1 MSMSKITLK
10 FNAYLTVILFNLKMA
25 ARSLTAHK
33 TRVFLTLLCIAIGV
47 ASIVI
52 MQAIGTETKH
62 HIVKMVSSMG
72 SNIISVKYKGQK
84 NGAFDSHNNYLTQE
98 DITSLADN
106 PHISHSTLF
115 YTASGTIVSP
125 QGSADV
131 QLIGA
136 NADIAIIR
144 NLVIDRGRFYTPQDD
159 AALANVVVLGAS
171 LAERLFPQKETAF
184 AQNIKINDIS
194 MQVIGILTQ
203 KGEGMDAGV
212 DDAAFLPSNSYLVRL
227 FGHTP
232 PSGMVL
238 KAKDAT
244 HIEPVKYA
252 VEQRLSRFK
261 HQQSYEIRNTTEL
274 LKTLHETQSK
284 INLFLLSISS
294 VTLFVAGVSV
304 MNTILISVRER
315 RREIGIRLAVGAS
328 YSDIFYQFLTEAF
341 LISLLGTLLGLL
353 FSFIGFRILLLF
365 DIAVGF
371 SLYSFL
377 LASFAACFI
386 TVVFGVYPSHR
397 AAASAPIEGIR
408 EL

>member
-1 MSMSKITLK
+1 MSKITLK
-10 FNAYLTVILFNLKMA
+10 FNVYSTVILFNLKMA
-25 ARSLTAHK
+25 VRSLAAHK

-72 SNIISVKYKGQK
+72 SNIISVKYKRQE
-84 NGAFDSHNNYLTQE
+84 NGAFDSHHDYLTPE
-98 DITSLADN
+98 DITSLSSH
-106 PHISHSTLF
+106 PYISHSTLF

-125 QGSADV
+125 QSSADG

-144 NLVIDRGRFYTPQDD
+144 NLVIDRGRFYTPQED

-184 AQNIKINDIS
+184 EQNIKINDIS

-238 KAKDAT
+238 KAKDAS

-341 LISLLGTLLGLL
+341 LISFLGTLLGLL

-371 SLYSFL
+371 SFYSFL
-377 LASFAACFI
+377 LASLAACFI

>member
-1 MSMSKITLK
+1 MSKITLK
-10 FNAYLTVILFNLKMA
+10 FNIYSMVILFNLKMTV
-25 ARSLTAHK
+25 RSLTAHK

-72 SNIISVKYKGQK
+72 SNIISVKYKRQE
-84 NGAFDSHNNYLTQE
+84 NGAFDSHHDYLTPE
-98 DITSLADN
+98 DITSLSGN

-115 YTASGTIVSP
+115 YAAPGTIVSP
-125 QGSADV
+125 QGTADV

-144 NLVIDRGRFYTPQDD
+144 NLVIDRGRFYTLQDD

-184 AQNIKINDIS
+184 EQSIKINDIS

-212 DDAAFLPSNSYLVRL
+212 DNAAFLPSNSYLVRL
-227 FGHTP
+227 FGNTP
-232 PSGMVL
+232 PSGMAL
-238 KAKDAT
+238 KAKDAS
-244 HIEPVKYA
+244 HIESVKYA
-252 VEQRLSRFK
+252 VEERLSRFK

-341 LISLLGTLLGLL
+341 LISLSGTLLGLL

-365 DIAVGF
+365 DITVGF
-371 SLYSFL
+371 SFYSFL
-377 LASFAACFI
+377 LASLAACFI

>member
-1 MSMSKITLK
+1 MGTMKTTLK
-10 FNAYLTVILFNLKMA
+10 LNIYSTVILFNLKMA
-25 ARSLTAHK
+25 VRSLAAHK

-52 MQAIGTETKH
+52 MQTIGIATKD
-62 HIVKMVSSMG
+62 HIVKAVSSMG
-72 SNIISVKYKGQK
+72 SNIISVKYKGQE
-84 NGAFDSHNNYLTQE
+84 NGAFDSHNHYLTQK
-98 DITSLADN
+98 DITSLSGN
-106 PHISHSTLF
+106 SHISHSTLF
-115 YTASGTIVSP
+115 STASGTIVSP
-125 QGSADV
+125 QGTTNA

-144 NLVIDRGRFYTPQDD
+144 NLVIEHGRFYTPKEDD
-159 AALANVVVLGAS
+159 TLANVVVLGAS
-171 LAERLFPQKETAF
+171 LAERLFSHKEAAF
-184 AQNIKINDIS
+184 EQSIKINDIS
-194 MQVIGILTQ
+194 MRVIGILAQ

-212 DDAAFLPSNSYLVRL
+212 DDTVFLPRNSYLVRL
-227 FGHTP
+227 FGNTP
-232 PSGMVL
+232 PNGIVL
-238 KAKDAT
+238 KAKDAS
-244 HIEPVKYA
+244 HVEPVKRA
-252 VEQRLSRFK
+252 VEERLSQFK
-261 HQQSYEIRNTTEL
+261 RQQSYEIRNTTEL
-274 LKTLHETQSK
+274 LKTLDETQSK

-341 LISLLGTLLGLL
+341 LISLLGALLGLL
-353 FSFIGFRILLLF
+353 FSFIGFRVLSLF

-371 SLYSFL
+371 SFYSFL
-377 LASFAACFI
+377 LASLSACFI

>member
-1 MSMSKITLK
+1 MSKISLK
-10 FNAYLTVILFNLKMA
+10 FNVYSTVILFNLKMA

-33 TRVFLTLLCIAIGV
+33 TRAFLTLLCIAVGV

-52 MQAIGTETKH
+52 MQAVGSATQD

-72 SNIISVKYKGQK
+72 SNIISVKYKGQE
-84 NGAFDSHNNYLTQE
+84 NGAFASHHDYLTQA
-98 DITSLADN
+98 DITSLSGN

-115 YTASGTIVSP
+115 STATGTIVSP
-125 QGSADV
+125 QGTADA

-136 NADIAIIR
+136 NADIAVIR
-144 NLVIDRGRFYTPQDD
+144 NLVIEQGRFYTPQED

-171 LAERLFPQKETAF
+171 LAERLLPQKETASE
-184 AQNIKINDIS
+184 QSIKINDIS
-194 MQVIGILTQ
+194 MRVIGILAQ

-212 DDAAFLPSNSYLVRL
+212 DDTAFLPRNSYLVRL
-227 FGHTP
+227 FGNTS
-232 PSGMVL
+232 PSGIVL
-238 KAKDAT
+238 KAKDAA
-244 HIEPVKYA
+244 HVESVKHA
-252 VEQRLSRFK
+252 VEERLSRFK
-261 HQQSYEIRNTTEL
+261 RQQSYEIRNTTEL
-274 LKTLHETQSK
+274 LNTLHETQSQ
-284 INLFLLSISS
+284 INLFLLAISS

-341 LISLLGTLLGLL
+341 LISLLGALLGLL
-353 FSFIGFRILLLF
+353 FSFIGFRILSLF

-371 SLYSFL
+371 SFYSFL
-377 LASFAACFI
+377 LASLSACFI
-386 TVVFGVYPSHR
+386 TIVFGVYPSHR

>member
-1 MSMSKITLK
+1 MSKITLK

-72 SNIISVKYKGQK
+72 SNIISVKYKGQE

-98 DITSLADN
+98 DITSLAGH

-115 YTASGTIVSP
+115 YTAPGTIVSP
-125 QGSADV
+125 QGSTDV

-144 NLVIDRGRFYTPQDD
+144 HLMIDRGRFYTPQDD

-184 AQNIKINDIS
+184 EQSVKINDIS

-232 PSGMVL
+232 PNGMVL
-238 KAKDAT
+238 KAKDAS

-371 SLYSFL
+371 SFYSFL
-377 LASFAACFI
+377 LASLAACFI

-397 AAASAPIEGIR
+397 AAASTPIEGIK

>member
-10 FNAYLTVILFNLKMA
+10 FNIYSMVILFNLKMTV
-25 ARSLTAHK
+25 RSLTAHK

-72 SNIISVKYKGQK
+72 SNIISVKYKRQE
-84 NGAFDSHNNYLTQE
+84 NGAFDSHHDYLTPE
-98 DITSLADN
+98 DITSLSGN

-115 YTASGTIVSP
+115 YAAPGTIVSP
-125 QGSADV
+125 QGTADV

-144 NLVIDRGRFYTPQDD
+144 NLVIDRGRFYTLQDD

-184 AQNIKINDIS
+184 EQSIKINDIS

-212 DDAAFLPSNSYLVRL
+212 DNAAFLPSNSYLVRL
-227 FGHTP
+227 FGNTP
-232 PSGMVL
+232 PSGMAL
-238 KAKDAT
+238 KAKDAS
-244 HIEPVKYA
+244 HIESVKYA
-252 VEQRLSRFK
+252 VEERLSRFK

-341 LISLLGTLLGLL
+341 LISLSGTLLGLL

-365 DIAVGF
+365 DITVGF
-371 SLYSFL
+371 SFYSFL
-377 LASFAACFI
+377 LASLAACFI

>member
-1 MSMSKITLK
+1 MSKITLK
-10 FNAYLTVILFNLKMA
+10 FNVYSTVILFNLKMA
-25 ARSLTAHK
+25 VRSLTAHK

-72 SNIISVKYKGQK
+72 SNIISVKYKGQE
-84 NGAFDSHNNYLTQE
+84 NGAFDSHHDYLTPE
-98 DITSLADN
+98 DITSLSGN

-115 YTASGTIVSP
+115 YAAPGTIVSP
-125 QGSADV
+125 QGTADV

-144 NLVIDRGRFYTPQDD
+144 NLVIDRGRFYTLQDD

-184 AQNIKINDIS
+184 EQSIKINDIS

-227 FGHTP
+227 FGNTP
-232 PSGMVL
+232 PSGMAL
-238 KAKDAT
+238 KAKDAS
-244 HIEPVKYA
+244 HIESVKYA
-252 VEQRLSRFK
+252 VEQRLSRFQ

-371 SLYSFL
+371 SFYSFL
-377 LASFAACFI
+377 LASLAACFI

>member
-10 FNAYLTVILFNLKMA
+10 FNIYSTVILFNLKMTV
-25 ARSLTAHK
+25 RSLAAHK

-52 MQAIGTETKH
+52 MQAIGEETKH
-62 HIVKMVSSMG
+62 HIVKMVSSVG
-72 SNIISVKYKGQK
+72 SNIISVKYKGQE
-84 NGAFDSHNNYLTQE
+84 NGAFDSHHDYLTQE
-98 DITSLADN
+98 DITSLSGN

-115 YTASGTIVSP
+115 YTAPGTIVSP

-144 NLVIDRGRFYTPQDD
+144 NLVIARGRFYTPQDD
-159 AALANVVVLGAS
+159 ATLANVVVLGAS

-184 AQNIKINDIS
+184 GQSIKINDIS

-227 FGHTP
+227 FGNMP

-238 KAKDAT
+238 KAKDAS

-252 VEQRLSRFK
+252 IEQRLSRFK

-365 DIAVGF
+365 DITVGF
-371 SLYSFL
+371 SFYSFL
-377 LASFAACFI
+377 LASLAACFI

>member
-1 MSMSKITLK
+1 MSKITLK
-10 FNAYLTVILFNLKMA
+10 YNVYSTVILFNLKMA
-25 ARSLTAHK
+25 VRSLTAHK

-62 HIVKMVSSMG
+62 HIVNMVSSMG
-72 SNIISVKYKGQK
+72 SNIISVKYKGQE
-84 NGAFDSHNNYLTQE
+84 NGAFDSHDNYLTQE
-98 DITSLADN
+98 DITSLSSH

-115 YTASGTIVSP
+115 YTAPGAIVSP

-144 NLVIDRGRFYTPQDD
+144 NLVIDRGRFYTPQED

-171 LAERLFPQKETAF
+171 LAERLFPQKETVF
-184 AQNIKINDIS
+184 EQHIKINDIS

-238 KAKDAT
+238 KAKDAS

-261 HQQSYEIRNTTEL
+261 HQQNYEIRNTTEL

-341 LISLLGTLLGLL
+341 LISLLGALLGLL

-371 SLYSFL
+371 SFYSFL
-377 LASFAACFI
+377 LASLAACFI

>member
-1 MSMSKITLK
+1 MSMNNITLK
-10 FNAYLTVILFNLKMA
+10 FNVYSTVILFNLKMA
-25 ARSLTAHK
+25 IRSLTAHK

-72 SNIISVKYKGQK
+72 SNIISVKYKGQE
-84 NGAFDSHNNYLTQE
+84 NGAFDSHDNYLTQE
-98 DITSLADN
+98 DITSLSSN

-136 NADIAIIR
+136 NADIAVIR
-144 NLVIDRGRFYTPQDD
+144 NLVIDRGRFYTPQEN

-184 AQNIKINDIS
+184 EQRIKINDIS
-194 MQVIGILTQ
+194 MQVIGILAQ

-238 KAKDAT
+238 KAKDAS

-261 HQQSYEIRNTTEL
+261 HQQNYEIRNTTEL

-371 SLYSFL
+371 SFYSFL
-377 LASFAACFI
+377 LASLAACFI

>member
-1 MSMSKITLK
+1 MSKITLK
-10 FNAYLTVILFNLKMA
+10 FNVYSTVILFNLKMA
-25 ARSLTAHK
+25 VRSLTAHK

-72 SNIISVKYKGQK
+72 SNIISVKYKRQE
-84 NGAFDSHNNYLTQE
+84 NGAFDSHDNYLTPE
-98 DITSLADN
+98 DITSLSSN
-106 PHISHSTLF
+106 PYISHSTLF

-125 QGSADV
+125 QSSADG

-144 NLVIDRGRFYTPQDD
+144 NLVIDRGRFYTPQED

-184 AQNIKINDIS
+184 EQNIKINDIS

-203 KGEGMDAGV
+203 KGESMDAGV

-238 KAKDAT
+238 KAKDAS

-371 SLYSFL
+371 SFYSFL
-377 LASFAACFI
+377 LASLAACFI
-386 TVVFGVYPSHR
+386 IVVFGVYPSHR

>member
-1 MSMSKITLK
+1 MSKITLK
-10 FNAYLTVILFNLKMA
+10 FNVYSTVILFNLKMA
-25 ARSLTAHK
+25 VRSLTAHK

-72 SNIISVKYKGQK
+72 SNIISVKYKGQE
-84 NGAFDSHNNYLTQE
+84 NGAFDSHDNYLTPE
-98 DITSLADN
+98 DITSLSSN
-106 PHISHSTLF
+106 PYISHSTLF
-115 YTASGTIVSP
+115 YTAPGTIVSP
-125 QGSADV
+125 QGTADV

-144 NLVIDRGRFYTPQDD
+144 NLVIDRGRFYTPQED

-171 LAERLFPQKETAF
+171 LAERLFPQKATAF
-184 AQNIKINDIS
+184 EQNIKINDIS

-238 KAKDAT
+238 KAKDAS

-371 SLYSFL
+371 SFYSFL
-377 LASFAACFI
+377 LASLAACFI

>member
-1 MSMSKITLK
+1 MSKITLK
-10 FNAYLTVILFNLKMA
+10 FNVYSTVILFNLKMA
-25 ARSLTAHK
+25 VRSLSAHK

-62 HIVKMVSSMG
+62 HIVKIVSSMG
-72 SNIISVKYKGQK
+72 SNIISVKYKGQE
-84 NGAFDSHNNYLTQE
+84 NGAFDSHDNYLTPE
-98 DITSLADN
+98 DITSLSSN
-106 PHISHSTLF
+106 PYISHSTLF
-115 YTASGTIVSP
+115 YTAPGTIVSP
-125 QGSADV
+125 QSSADG

-144 NLVIDRGRFYTPQDD
+144 NLVIDRGRFYTPQED

-184 AQNIKINDIS
+184 EQNIKINDIS

-238 KAKDAT
+238 KAKDAS

-371 SLYSFL
+371 SFYSFL
-377 LASFAACFI
+377 LASLAACFI

>member
-1 MSMSKITLK
+1 MNNITLK
-10 FNAYLTVILFNLKMA
+10 FNVYSTVILFNLKMA
-25 ARSLTAHK
+25 IRSLTAHK

-72 SNIISVKYKGQK
+72 SNIISVKYKGQE
-84 NGAFDSHNNYLTQE
+84 NGAFDSHDNYLTQE
-98 DITSLADN
+98 DITSLSSN

-136 NADIAIIR
+136 NADIAVIR
-144 NLVIDRGRFYTPQDD
+144 NLVIDRGRFYTPQEN

-184 AQNIKINDIS
+184 EQRIKINDIS
-194 MQVIGILTQ
+194 MQVIGILAQ

-238 KAKDAT
+238 KAKDAS

-261 HQQSYEIRNTTEL
+261 HQQNYEIRNTTEL

-371 SLYSFL
+371 SFYSFL
-377 LASFAACFI
+377 LASLAACFI

>member
-1 MSMSKITLK
+1 MSKITLK
-10 FNAYLTVILFNLKMA
+10 FNVYSTVILFNLKMA
-25 ARSLTAHK
+25 VRSLAAHK

-72 SNIISVKYKGQK
+72 SNIISVKYKGQE
-84 NGAFDSHNNYLTQE
+84 NGAFDSHDNYLTPE
-98 DITSLADN
+98 DITSLSSN
-106 PHISHSTLF
+106 PYISHSTLF
-115 YTASGTIVSP
+115 YTAPGTIVSP
-125 QGSADV
+125 QSSADG

-144 NLVIDRGRFYTPQDD
+144 NLVIDRGRFYTPQED

-171 LAERLFPQKETAF
+171 LAERLFPQKATAF
-184 AQNIKINDIS
+184 EQNIKINDIS

-238 KAKDAT
+238 KAKDAS

-341 LISLLGTLLGLL
+341 LISFLGTLLGLL

-371 SLYSFL
+371 SFYSFL
-377 LASFAACFI
+377 LASLAACFI

>member
-1 MSMSKITLK
+1 MSKITLK
-10 FNAYLTVILFNLKMA
+10 LNVYSTVILFNLKMA
-25 ARSLTAHK
+25 VRSLAAHK

-72 SNIISVKYKGQK
+72 SNIISVKYKGQE
-84 NGAFDSHNNYLTQE
+84 NGAFDSHDNYLTPE
-98 DITSLADN
+98 DITSLSSN
-106 PHISHSTLF
+106 PYISHSTLF
-115 YTASGTIVSP
+115 YTAPGTIVSP
-125 QGSADV
+125 QGTTDG

-144 NLVIDRGRFYTPQDD
+144 NLVIDRGRFYTPQED
-159 AALANVVVLGAS
+159 AALANVVVLGAA

-184 AQNIKINDIS
+184 EQNIKINDIS

-232 PSGMVL
+232 PGGMVL
-238 KAKDAT
+238 KAKDAS

-371 SLYSFL
+371 SFYSFL
-377 LASFAACFI
+377 LASLAACFI